1 MLAPFFAEDALDA
14 VDLLAAPEDVDFDEV
29 DFFAVLE
36 ADFFVPD
43 LVPLDG
49 FAVFA
54 PVLAPELLAVFFA
67 PADLCVVED
76 ELFLP
81 ADDELFAPPDLDV
94 DFDAVPLDFE
104 LEVFDFAP
112 AVDRDPDEP
121 LLAEDLPPL
130 FDEEDPLLAPVAV
143 FALPSPKV

>member
-1 MLAPFFAEDALDA
+1 MPITQTLGLIGPDGRAEHLRSCAPLVFNLDSQ
-14 VDLLAAPEDVDFDEV
+14 VVRR
-29 DFFAVLE
+29 
-36 ADFFVPD
+36 
-43 LVPLDG
+43 LVHDS
-49 FAVFA
+49 
-54 PVLAPELLAVFFA
+54 
-67 PADLCVVED
+67 D
-76 ELFLP
+76 
-81 ADDELFAPPDLDV
+81 DV